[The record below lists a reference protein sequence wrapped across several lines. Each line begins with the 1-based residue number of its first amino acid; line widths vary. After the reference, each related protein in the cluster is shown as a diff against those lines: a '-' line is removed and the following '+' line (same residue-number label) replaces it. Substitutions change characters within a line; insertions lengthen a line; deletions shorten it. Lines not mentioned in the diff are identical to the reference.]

1 MERSGPKVV
10 YMGGGSVLEKRVGER
25 GARPVQ
31 LEDDDAARIERILGV
46 ARASPN
52 LQLWNEMV
60 SAGPRTKLFNLEGV
74 NEKAQVIRNWEVATG
89 RFLSRL
95 DVERGARVAFLG
107 YEAARRLFGAAPA
120 VGRHV
125 HVRDVRFRVVGV
137 AAEKGNDLMNTLNPD
152 DRKVL
157 VPYTSAQR
165 WLVHDDKLREM
176 IYEPISREA
185 SWGTPQR
192 VREVTGPHHDFAP
205 ELETALWFFNIQES
219 LGLVRGIVL
228 ALNGFLAGASLVTLL
243 VGAVGVMNIMLV
255 VVGERRTEIGL
266 RKAVGASDRAIF
278 LEFLAEAVV
287 VSAAAGVVGALL
299 GAAASVGVSWLAPA
313 GSTLAEPPV
322 FQPGAI
328 ALLTG
333 ALVTSGI
340 VAGVLPALRASR
352 VPPAEAL
359 RAL

>member
-1 MERSGPKVV
+1 M
-10 YMGGGSVLEKRVGER
+10 
-25 GARPVQ
+25 
-31 LEDDDAARIERILGV
+31 
-46 ARASPN
+46 
-52 LQLWNEMV
+52 
-60 SAGPRTKLFNLEGV
+60 
-74 NEKAQVIRNWEVATG
+74 
-89 RFLSRL
+89 
-95 DVERGARVAFLG
+95 
-107 YEAARRLFGAAPA
+107 PA
-120 VGRHV
+120 V
-125 HVRDVRFRVVGV
+125 
-137 AAEKGNDLMNTLNPD
+137 ANNP
-152 DRKVL
+152 RK
-157 VPYTSAQR
+157 T
-165 WLVHDDKLREM
+165 
-176 IYEPISREA
+176 PISREA

-278 LEFLAEAVV
+278 LEFLTEAVV